1 MKGIIFT
8 VQFTCNYT
16 YTQEARK
23 IHIEIS
29 STVFCT
35 FFSHVLRQKDG
46 NHRRNETMSST
57 FFHDDGVN
65 ILEWIWNEGD
75 DFM

>member
-1 MKGIIFT
+1 MKDIIFT
-8 VQFTCNYT
+8 IQFTYNYT

-35 FFSHVLRQKDG
+35 SFSDVLWQRETKTKQKKQFAKLKQSVIIYWDVNG
-46 NHRRNETMSST
+46 YIEMILNE
-57 FFHDDGVN
+57 
-65 ILEWIWNEGD
+65 
-75 DFM
+75 